1 MQVQHFIF
9 HHENSDFSLKVGMKF
24 NPNQDD
30 LLLNALS
37 NTTVLLL
44 CSWMCSSLMFAN
56 KTDVLLDIRPSSA
69 ALTTTAW

>member
-9 HHENSDFSLKVGMKF
+9 HHENSDFSLWAESWNEV
-24 NPNQDD
+24 
-30 LLLNALS
+30 
-37 NTTVLLL
+37 VL

-69 ALTTTAW
+69 LDKALIKIFNKLF